1 MHHRELHTR
10 LVKNLEENNKA
21 WISTADIII
30 RNMAEEKD
38 NVPLKTDGVA
48 DEPIPLMVIPSKVWT
63 QPYDT
68 ELYDWVATEVLGT
81 RSKVTKE
88 YLDEML
94 KENIVFA
101 PNHCTKYKLEV
112 PDVNE
117 RICFINHRAGE
128 VPDWLWVY
136 DYLFT
141 RVRIRI
147 PLTLFQQ
154 EILRRSAVAPSQLH
168 PNSWAFIR
176 LFELVCQALGLPVSW
191 RLFFFFFKLT
201 TPKNGN
207 MDDSGRGFLSF
218 RAHGKMKIFDF
229 SDESSNFKE
238 MYFKIPEA
246 PKIQPFYLTSEK
258 KAKFSLYWRMG
269 YRSPRPG
276 ANALSEEEKKAV
288 SLLRSIWG

>member
-1 MHHRELHTR
+1 
-10 LVKNLEENNKA
+10 
-21 WISTADIII
+21 
-30 RNMAEEKD
+30 MAEEKD
-38 NVPLKTDGVA
+38 NVPLKTHGVA

-63 QPYDT
+63 QPYGT

-88 YLDEML
+88 
-94 KENIVFA
+94 
-101 PNHCTKYKLEV
+101 
-112 PDVNE
+112 
-117 RICFINHRAGE
+117 AGE

-154 EILRRSAVAPSQLH
+154 EVIRRGAVAPSQLH

-176 LFELVCQALGLPVSW
+176 SFELVCQALGLP
-191 RLFFFFFKLT
+191 
-201 TPKNGN
+201 
-207 MDDSGRGFLSF
+207 GFLSF

-229 SDESSNFKE
+229 FDESSNFKE
-238 MYFKIPEA
+238 IYFKISGAPE
-246 PKIQPFYLTSEK
+246 IQPFYLTSEK

-276 ANALSEEEKKAV
+276 ANVLSEEEKKVV
-288 SLLRSIWG
+288 SLLRSVWG

>member
-1 MHHRELHTR
+1 
-10 LVKNLEENNKA
+10 
-21 WISTADIII
+21 
-30 RNMAEEKD
+30 MAEEKD

-48 DEPIPLMVIPSKVWT
+48 DEPIPLMVIPSKLWT
-63 QPYDT
+63 QPYGT
-68 ELYDWVATEVLGT
+68 ELYDWVAIEVLGT

-101 PNHCTKYKLEV
+101 PSHNTKYKLEV

-117 RICFINHRAGE
+117 RICFINHKAGE

-154 EILRRSAVAPSQLH
+154 EVLRRGAVASSQLH

-176 LFELVCQALGLPVSW
+176 SFELVCQALGLSVSW

-218 RAHGKMKIFDF
+218 RAHGKMKIFEF
-229 SDESSNFKE
+229 SDKSSNFKE
-238 MYFKIPEA
+238 MYFKISGA
-246 PKIQPFYLTSEK
+246 PGIQPFYLSSKK

-269 YRSPRPG
+269 YRSPRSE
-276 ANALSEEEKKAV
+276 ANALSEEEKKAA
-288 SLLRSIWG
+288 SLLRSVWG